1 LRTVPVADD
10 ESHRVDPRFKGKL
23 AETCR
28 EGVATLYDLAS
39 DAFTRYGGRNCMGT
53 RQFLGW
59 KVPGKVKQFGDVSW
73 RSFTEVGVQAHKFG
87 AALRAAGIV
96 PAPATTSLDPVKESS
111 RIAIFENTCAD
122 WLIACMGAFTQSATV
137 VTVYATLGA
146 DAVVEAVVDN
156 KVAVIVCN
164 KKDVKKLL
172 TNIGKMNTLKT
183 IVYTNDLVGP
193 DESVEIPKPPNGVT
207 IKSIEEFIA
216 GGNTDTYPPTP
227 PKPDTPAVIMYTS
240 GSTGKPKG

>member
-1 LRTVPVADD
+1 
-10 ESHRVDPRFKGKL
+10 
-23 AETCR
+23 
-28 EGVATLYDLAS
+28 
-39 DAFTRYGGRNCMGT
+39 
-53 RQFLGW
+53 
-59 KVPGKVKQFGDVSW
+59 
-73 RSFTEVGVQAHKFG
+73 
-87 AALRAAGIV
+87 
-96 PAPATTSLDPVKESS
+96 
-111 RIAIFENTCAD
+111 
-122 WLIACMGAFTQSATV
+122 MGAFTQSATV